1 MPLDTSPDESRGI
14 FNFVKEFS
22 LKDEGLFQ
30 KALDV
35 FKKVLSSFC
44 AIIFTFYRFISTA
57 STPSKVIF
65 TGLMKPFSSNS
76 ILSMQTSRSL
86 AAFLSKGRRW

>member
-22 LKDEGLFQ
+22 SKDEGLFQ

-35 FKKVLSSFC
+35 FEKVLSSF
-44 AIIFTFYRFISTA
+44 
-57 STPSKVIF
+57 
-65 TGLMKPFSSNS
+65 
-76 ILSMQTSRSL
+76 
-86 AAFLSKGRRW
+86 